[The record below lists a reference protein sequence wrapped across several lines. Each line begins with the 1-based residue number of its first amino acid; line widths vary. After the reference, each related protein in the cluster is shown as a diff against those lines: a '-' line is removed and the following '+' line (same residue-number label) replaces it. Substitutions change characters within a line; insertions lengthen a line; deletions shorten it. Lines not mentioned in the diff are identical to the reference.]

1 MKQGDIGICS
11 GCGQE
16 SEAGSCCEEVDDF
29 LFGRPAV
36 QKHYYIGSR
45 CCGEP
50 MDDLPDDCA

>member
-16 SEAGSCCEEVDDF
+16 SEAVLCCDEIDDF
-29 LFGRPAV
+29 QFGLPAV

-50 MDDLPDDCA
+50 IDDLPED